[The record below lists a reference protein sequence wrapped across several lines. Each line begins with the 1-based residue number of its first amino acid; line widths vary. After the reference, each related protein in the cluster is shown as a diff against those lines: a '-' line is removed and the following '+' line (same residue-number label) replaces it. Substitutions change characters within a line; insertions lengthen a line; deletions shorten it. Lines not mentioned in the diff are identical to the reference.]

1 MVRVEA
7 RCSACG
13 NFLLIG
19 AFVVLGSVAFL
30 ALGYVIASFARTEDA
45 ANGMVSFIRFPM
57 MFLSGMSS

>member
-1 MVRVEA
+1 
-7 RCSACG
+7 
-13 NFLLIG
+13 
-19 AFVVLGSVAFL
+19 VLGSVAFL